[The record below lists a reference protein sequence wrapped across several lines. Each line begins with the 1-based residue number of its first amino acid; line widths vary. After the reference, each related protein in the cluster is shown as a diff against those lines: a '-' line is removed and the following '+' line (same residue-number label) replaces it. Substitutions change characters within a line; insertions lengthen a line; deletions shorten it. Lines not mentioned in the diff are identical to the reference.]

1 MPKGQYW
8 NTMNK
13 TQGNMAPPEPRYPAT
28 TSPGFPNEP
37 EAQDKDLKFNLI
49 KMIEAFKD
57 VTNKSLKEIYVN
69 TFKQA

>member
-37 EAQDKDLKFNLI
+37 EAQDKDLKITFLN
-49 KMIEAFKD
+49 MIEALKEEISKFLKEFYGS
-57 VTNKSLKEIYVN
+57 TNK
-69 TFKQA
+69 Q